1 MIKHGKRAHMIR
13 RYPFFVL
20 LEILMLIRIGI
31 SVCSCCGICCVTW
44 IKPIILRGGCL
55 LSRLFGLMY
64 GAVLGL
70 AAMVGFMESVQA

>member
-1 MIKHGKRAHMIR
+1 MINHGKIGHMIR
-13 RYPFFVL
+13 RYPLFVL
-20 LEILMLIRIGI
+20 LEILMMIRIEI

-70 AAMVGFMESVQA
+70 AAMVGFMESVQV